1 MIAYDQSHYK
11 TQILGDRMVDRE
23 GHTGTEVMCLCF
35 EVLKGTHWWW
45 HSSPEWDNRDLLTQ
59 HLGALPSPIKT
70 YKPSFTHC
78 EWPAC
83 HSTHSLLIPLP
94 TTLIYSHHR
103 SPVLSLSGECKHT
116 GRCRG
121 HLRPMCSL
129 IGPHSRKPC
138 VLLCLWMC
146 VRVCVF
152 LYDPLPQKN
161 HNRALPRDSH
171 VFWGNE
177 HNGVFSVFV
186 CLGTQWYVT
195 YCTLDKV
202 MKEWMQEFFL
212 PQRIVW

>member
-1 MIAYDQSHYK
+1 
-11 TQILGDRMVDRE
+11 
-23 GHTGTEVMCLCF
+23 MCLCF

-146 VRVCVF
+146 VRVCVCF
-152 LYDPLPQKN
+152 FMILYRRKIITG
-161 HNRALPRDSH
+161 RS
-171 VFWGNE
+171 
-177 HNGVFSVFV
+177 
-186 CLGTQWYVT
+186 LGTAM
-195 YCTLDKV
+195 CSGV
-202 MKEWMQEFFL
+202 MNTMGCFL
-212 PQRIVW
+212 CLCV